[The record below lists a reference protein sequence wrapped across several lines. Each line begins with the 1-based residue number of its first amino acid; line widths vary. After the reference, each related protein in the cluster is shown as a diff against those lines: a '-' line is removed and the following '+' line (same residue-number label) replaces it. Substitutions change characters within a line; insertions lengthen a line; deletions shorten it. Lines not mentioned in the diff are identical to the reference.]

1 MSSPGRSERHS
12 GNDDSSFG
20 VSPAPPGDSADAA
33 RAVEVAETEALAVEG
48 LDADPGFLSEG
59 VGISLTADAVG
70 AAAAMPFKEGSSPA
84 AVADSSVAASAKPS
98 APISPPADAG
108 RSVRS
113 IVGKAALVIVAA
125 TLVGRVLGLLR
136 DIAVAYFFGAQADT
150 DAFFLA
156 YRIPYLLTLMVAGAL
171 TATFVPLFSYRLAKG
186 RRQEA
191 WDLSVNVGNVIGVI
205 LIALTIV
212 LIIVAP
218 WIIPLVG
225 FGFDAAT
232 AGRAVFL
239 FRILMIG
246 FVFEGLTG
254 LLIGMLNSLKR
265 FALAAF
271 APAIGTVITLVVM
284 MVFARSLG
292 ITALAIGSVVG
303 WVAGL
308 AVLFPGL
315 RDQQIKYRPR
325 IDWHDPGLREVGS
338 MVWPILIGS
347 AVGKISIFATQVLGS
362 MLEVGSISS
371 LSYAE
376 KLFQLPLGLFVAG
389 ITVPVFPLLSEQ
401 VAAGAPERVKATVNF
416 SMRLMGFLMVPVT
429 VGIILLRYPIVGLL
443 LEHGEFTPDDTAR
456 TAWALLFLCLGLYAY
471 AGRDTLTRV
480 FYAYHDTRTP
490 VKISVFT
497 VAINV
502 GLSYLFMQYLGVGG
516 LALGTTV
523 ALTVNFL
530 VLIWLFRHKIGP
542 MGFGRMFRSLGVVLS
557 VSAVMGVAVWAVDH
571 LLAGAMAAGIFAYA
585 VRVIVGLVVGVVVF
599 LSAAR
604 LVKMPELAEITD
616 MLRSVLRRKTA
627 RQAG

>member
-1 MSSPGRSERHS
+1 MTGGQSRGGSRGPLDSGPGRPAASPIAGGPDLEP
-12 GNDDSSFG
+12 GFLGDDLG
-20 VSPAPPGDSADAA
+20 VASAEAADAA
-33 RAVEVAETEALAVEG
+33 DAAEATAQV
-48 LDADPGFLSEG
+48 
-59 VGISLTADAVG
+59 ADA
-70 AAAAMPFKEGSSPA
+70 PPPP
-84 AVADSSVAASAKPS
+84 DS
-98 APISPPADAG
+98 G
-108 RSVRS
+108 RSVRAV
-113 IVGKAALVIVAA
+113 VGRAALIIVAA
-125 TLVGRVLGLLR
+125 TLVGRILGLLR

-171 TATFVPLFSYRLAKG
+171 TATFVPLFSYHLAKG

-191 WDLSVNVGNVIGVI
+191 WNLSVNVGNVICVI
-205 LIALTIV
+205 LIALTVVLIV
-212 LIIVAP
+212 LAP

-225 FGFDAAT
+225 FGFDEAT
-232 AGRAVFL
+232 ASRAVFL

-271 APAIGTVITLVVM
+271 APAVGTVITLIVM
-284 MVFARSLG
+284 MAFARSLG

-303 WVAGL
+303 WIAGL

-325 IDWHDPGLREVGS
+325 IDWHDPGLREVGA

-401 VAAGAPERVKATVNF
+401 VAAGAPERVKATVSF

-429 VGIILLRYPIVGLL
+429 VGVILLRYPIIGLI

-456 TAWALLFLCLGLYAY
+456 TAWALLFLSLGLYAY

-502 GLSYLFMQYLGVGG
+502 GLSYLFMQYMGVGG

-523 ALTVNFL
+523 ALSVNFL
-530 VLIWLFRHKIGP
+530 VLIWLLKRKVGS
-542 MGFGRMFRSLGVVLS
+542 MDFGRMFTSLGLVLGL
-557 VSAVMGVAVWAVDH
+557 SAVMGVAVWAVDFA
-571 LLAGAMAAGIFAYA
+571 LEQVVGASTFGYA
-585 VRVIVGLVVGVVVF
+585 VRLVVGVVVGVFVF

-604 LVKMPELAEITD
+604 LVRMPELAEVTD
-616 MLRSVLRRKTA
+616 MLRAIIKRR
-627 RQAG
+627 RGQQAG